1 MNNKRILFIS
11 FIFAALLA
19 ESGYAQTRI
28 SSPYSRYGIG
38 DLQNNKYLRN
48 ISMGGISYAF
58 RSPYGVNYTNPASYT
73 VFDTM
78 SFVFET
84 GVYSNLVQL
93 SSKALSQKS
102 NYASLA
108 CLVFGFPVTKWWG
121 SSIGLLPYSSVG
133 YKISD
138 EDTIDNIGKTKY
150 LYEGSGG
157 VNQFYIGNAF
167 KMTKNFSVGF
177 NAAYLFGYLDKTSTV
192 SFPDSINFLALR
204 LRNSKMVNDFQFI
217 YGIQYQKSL
226 KNGIKLGLGLVYNS
240 PTHLSAKQD
249 SLAYRFFPT
258 GNGYES
264 IKDTL
269 INSNNTKGKVV
280 LPQGLGGGIT
290 IGKTDSW
297 LVGMDYQLQNWKNY
311 SSFGEKDSLKNS
323 WMVSFG
329 TEFTPKNSAVSGYWK
344 KVHYRAGARYNQ
356 TYLQLRNNQLAEYA
370 VSFGFGLPLKRSK
383 TVVNLGFELGQ
394 RGTTQDNLIKEKFGR
409 FILSLSVY
417 ELWFIKRR
425 FD

>member
-1 MNNKRILFIS
+1 
-11 FIFAALLA
+11 
-19 ESGYAQTRI
+19 
-28 SSPYSRYGIG
+28 
-38 DLQNNKYLRN
+38 
-48 ISMGGISYAF
+48 
-58 RSPYGVNYTNPASYT
+58 
-73 VFDTM
+73 
-78 SFVFET
+78 
-84 GVYSNLVQL
+84 
-93 SSKALSQKS
+93 
-102 NYASLA
+102 
-108 CLVFGFPVTKWWG
+108 
-121 SSIGLLPYSSVG
+121 
-133 YKISD
+133 
-138 EDTIDNIGKTKY
+138 
-150 LYEGSGG
+150 
-157 VNQFYIGNAF
+157 
-167 KMTKNFSVGF
+167 
-177 NAAYLFGYLDKTSTV
+177 
-192 SFPDSINFLALR
+192 
-204 LRNSKMVNDFQFI
+204 
-217 YGIQYQKSL
+217 
-226 KNGIKLGLGLVYNS
+226 